1 MLYVLYFGFCLLAS
15 VALGESCDLKRLES
29 LSGTLKYDATSLNQ
43 YQKIIAQLDRCT
55 TDQDGEDIQKGVLLR
70 RLYYRSGIIQL
81 SLNQGLN
88 AIESF
93 EHAVDGDDSFSDLA
107 RSRLRK
113 LYVEF
118 GMWDRIDSSDDTRRA
133 FMDLERSARSRWAAS
148 HDHSLIDGDLHK
160 LLEISPSCLK
170 TRSLLLETLF
180 HRLAGSLDVLIGHEI
195 IRNYERLLETHGSRF
210 TLDKRLHIYHSLAI
224 IQAFILN
231 TEPTHLRKCL
241 ALDMDYEPCRRLAL
255 LNNKLSKINPSRS
268 EVLDPDVYGF
278 GNNAFDWHKL
288 VSFYLKDQT
297 PWIRVA
303 RRYKNNYELILAE
316 VANAI
321 EQLLPRGIVTG
332 RPNATDFTKFID
344 MALCQAASESAT
356 DRVSAQPFC
365 KLAMKE
371 ILPKE
376 TIEQLHK
383 SAKKDGLDLERILT
397 ETWQSYPHLA
407 IYMIQFILDSRKGV
421 SSVVEDKLYHFFQ
434 HQGLSKSSKRLI
446 QSLYHKLSSMIRIR
460 RQKQQQRQGQH
471 QRQRQQQQQQ
481 WFYNQQQQHQR
492 QEHTVPPNGPRTDR
506 DYYKILGIPES
517 ASSKQIRKAYLDF
530 TKKYHPDKQGQLS
543 EEEENKVH
551 EKMSQI
557 NEAYETLYDDQKRRE
572 YDQARSTFRS
582 GSTNQHM
589 FRQGS
594 PRGGT
599 SKFGSNFA
607 MNFKPNFKFNF
618 G

>member
-1 MLYVLYFGFCLLAS
+1 MLYVLYLGFYLLVS
-15 VALGESCDLKRLES
+15 VALGERCDLNRLES

-55 TDQDGEDIQKGVLLR
+55 TDQDDEDTQKSVLLR

-93 EHAVDGDDSFSDLA
+93 EHAVEGDNSFSHLA
-107 RSRLRK
+107 RSRLKK

-118 GMWDRIDSSDDTRRA
+118 GMWDKIDSSDDTRRA
-133 FMDLERSARSRWAAS
+133 FMDLERSVRSRWEAS
-148 HDHSLIDGDLHK
+148 HDHSRIDDDLQK
-160 LLEISPSCLK
+160 LLEISPSCLE
-170 TRSLLLETLF
+170 TRSFLLETLF
-180 HRLAGSLDVLIGHEI
+180 YKLAESLDFAIGHEI

-210 TLDKRLHIYHSLAI
+210 TLDKRLRIYHSLAI

-231 TEPTHLRKCL
+231 AEPTHLRKCL

-255 LNNKLSKINPSRS
+255 LKNKLSKVNPPRS
-268 EVLDPDVYGF
+268 EILDSEVYAF
-278 GNNAFDWHKL
+278 GNNAFDWRNL
-288 VSFYLKDQT
+288 VHFYLKDQKT
-297 PWIRVA
+297 WIRVV
-303 RRYKNNYELILAE
+303 RRYKNNYELIMAE

-321 EQLLPRGIVTG
+321 EQLLPSGAITKM
-332 RPNATDFTKFID
+332 PSATDFSKFIN
-344 MALCQAASESAT
+344 MALCQAASESAA
-356 DRVSAQPFC
+356 DKVLAQPFC

-376 TIEQLHK
+376 TIEQFHK
-383 SAKKDGLDLERILT
+383 SAKRDGVDLERILT
-397 ETWQSYPHLA
+397 DTWQSYPHLA
-407 IYMIQFILDSRKGV
+407 IYMIQSVLDSRKGI

-434 HQGLSKSSKRLI
+434 QQGLNKSSKRLI
-446 QSLYHKLSSMIRIR
+446 QSLYNKLSSMIRVR
-460 RQKQQQRQGQH
+460 RQKQQQRQGQQ
-471 QRQRQQQQQQ
+471 QRYQQ

-492 QEHTVPPNGPRTDR
+492 QEHSVPPNGPRTDR

-517 ASSKQIRKAYLDF
+517 AGSKEIRKAYLDF

-551 EKMSQI
+551 EKMSLI
-557 NEAYETLYDDQKRRE
+557 NEAYETLYDDGKRRE
-572 YDQARSTFRS
+572 YDQARSAFRS
-582 GSTNQHM
+582 GSTNPHM
-589 FRQGS
+589 SRQGDR
-594 PRGGT
+594 RGGT
-599 SKFGSNFA
+599 SKFGNNFA
-607 MNFKPNFKFNF
+607 MNFKPNFKFKF